1 MRLYKA
7 CFLKTKQTH
16 EVIFRRYSISLNSS
30 IKIRLCF
37 KIILTLQMTDCESY
51 HRGIP
56 SVNILI
62 MRSCF
67 FWHCRWRIGIRI
79 YRWLKHFYHPLHI
92 VILDMY
98 TKLLKK
104 QLPLILLSSDIQRSS
119 IVHATTIK
127 NYSFFIFIVIHK
139 CLQYIVTQLKLL
151 APRIKY
157 IRLFQSQNRLKKQLA
172 IAVLNSH
179 ATNSFHWVV

>member
-1 MRLYKA
+1 MFQDSFDTADDRLWVVSPP
-7 CFLKTKQTH
+7 H
-16 EVIFRRYSISLNSS
+16 
-30 IKIRLCF
+30 
-37 KIILTLQMTDCESY
+37 
-51 HRGIP
+51 IP

-98 TKLLKK
+98 AKLLKK
-104 QLPLILLSSDIQRSS
+104 QLPLTLLSSDIQRSS
-119 IVHATTIK
+119 IVHATTM
-127 NYSFFIFIVIHK
+127 NYDHNKKLFIFIFIVIHK
-139 CLQYIVTQLKLL
+139 CLQYIVTQLKLM

-157 IRLFQSQNRLKKQLA
+157 TRLFQSQNRLKNQLA
-172 IAVLNSH
+172 ISLFLVPTLQLK
-179 ATNSFHWVV
+179 SFHCVV